1 MKLQCSGAP
10 MNTALQWQGG
20 GEGLKAIKQ
29 GLEEVES
36 IRVCLSLLKEPRLY
50 SQKQLPT
57 SKPPWIWNA
66 NESMISFWFLS
77 LG

>member
-1 MKLQCSGAP
+1 MTQEQDTMKLQCSGAP

-20 GEGLKAIKQ
+20 GEGLKATKQ

-36 IRVCLSLLKEPRLY
+36 IRLCLPLLKEPRLY

-57 SKPPWIWNA
+57 SKNPLDL
-66 NESMISFWFLS
+66 ECK
-77 LG
+77 